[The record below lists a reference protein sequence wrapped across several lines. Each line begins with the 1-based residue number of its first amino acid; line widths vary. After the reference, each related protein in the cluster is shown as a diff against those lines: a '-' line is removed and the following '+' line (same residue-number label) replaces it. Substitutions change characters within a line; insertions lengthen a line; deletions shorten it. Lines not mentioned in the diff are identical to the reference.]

1 MTSKY
6 LLTLFLLPASLF
18 LNAQFNYKE
27 GNVITNNGNTIKGFI
42 NYKEWHKNPDRILFR
57 TAPDKADARVF
68 AADSIAGFNIP
79 GYESYARF
87 IVQVSMDEIMFGSLK
102 EVMDTSTETKAVFL
116 KEILKGDRINL
127 YEYTD
132 EIKVRYYILDKRQTT
147 PYELVYRKL
156 LKDNRE
162 ITQELYKQQLTTL
175 ASGYAV
181 FNTSV
186 EDRILKATY
195 SGKDIKNIISKINTQ
210 NETSNSIIIDKK
222 KGWNFFVGIGIT
234 RGTMNYTGENLVMVD
249 GLDDMGGYKFKNKI
263 TTHSYLP
270 LVTAGADF
278 YINPA
283 IRRLVIRTEITAENI
298 KSTVKSHYKFNI
310 YSADESDYT
319 YQFSSWNIGFRPQ
332 LIYNLYNTPEY
343 KWYLAA
349 GVSFNYLANS
359 DNSLERRDRQPG
371 NVIDVREDYFQLK
384 EFTMNAIVR
393 SGLRINDR
401 FDLSLI
407 WASPVEYTDYA
418 GGTKSTKTS
427 LVSFSVS
434 YSLKK

>member
-42 NYKEWHKNPDRILFR
+42 NYKEWYKNPDRILFKA
-57 TAPDKADARVF
+57 APDNADARVF

-195 SGKDIKNIISKINTQ
+195 SGKDIKNIISNINTQ

-222 KGWNFFVGIGIT
+222 KGWNF
-234 RGTMNYTGENLVMVD
+234 
-249 GLDDMGGYKFKNKI
+249 
-263 TTHSYLP
+263 
-270 LVTAGADF
+270 
-278 YINPA
+278 
-283 IRRLVIRTEITAENI
+283 
-298 KSTVKSHYKFNI
+298 
-310 YSADESDYT
+310 
-319 YQFSSWNIGFRPQ
+319 
-332 LIYNLYNTPEY
+332 
-343 KWYLAA
+343 
-349 GVSFNYLANS
+349 
-359 DNSLERRDRQPG
+359 
-371 NVIDVREDYFQLK
+371 
-384 EFTMNAIVR
+384 
-393 SGLRINDR
+393 
-401 FDLSLI
+401 
-407 WASPVEYTDYA
+407 
-418 GGTKSTKTS
+418 
-427 LVSFSVS
+427 
-434 YSLKK
+434 